1 MVVVRIS
8 SADLTSRIQ
17 AYGFFAA
24 TSLNPAQSSLIA
36 TRWSSGVQP
45 AAALMADSNIG

>member
-1 MVVVRIS
+1 MRIS

-17 AYGFFAA
+17 ANGFFAA
-24 TSLNPAQSSLIA
+24 TSLNHAHSSLIA
-36 TRWSSGVQP
+36 TRWSSGGRP